1 MAVYAVGDIQGCFSA
16 LENLIGQIRFD
27 PTKDTLWFVGD
38 LVNRGPNSLAVVRWV
53 KALGPSAI
61 VVLGN
66 HDLHLLAAAEG
77 ARPLREDD
85 TFQDV
90 LAAAD
95 REDLLQ
101 WLRRRPLLHREDN
114 FVLVHAGLLPEWTVD
129 EAAKLAHE
137 VEQVLRGPDYK
148 VLLQGMYG
156 SSPRQWS
163 ADLTGMARYRLI
175 INALT
180 RLRFCRLDGE
190 MDFKQNGPP
199 ETAPQGFFPWFAV
212 PNRRSREAVIVS
224 GHWAALGLRVADDL
238 LALDSGCVWGG
249 SLTAVRLEDRKVFQ
263 VSCGKAT
270 SQKEGE

>member
-1 MAVYAVGDIQGCFSA
+1 VAIYAIGDIQGCFSA

-38 LVNRGPNSLAVVRWV
+38 LVNRGPDSLAVLRWV

-66 HDLHLLAAAEG
+66 HDLHLLAAAED
-77 ARPLREDD
+77 ARPIREDD

-90 LAAAD
+90 LAAPD
-95 REDLLQ
+95 REDLLH
-101 WLRRRPLLHREDN
+101 WLRHRPLLHREDN

-137 VEQVLRGPDYK
+137 VEQVLSSPDYK
-148 VLLQGMYG
+148 SLLQQMYG
-156 SSPRQWS
+156 STPRRWSP
-163 ADLTGMARYRLI
+163 DLTGMARLRVI

-180 RLRFCRLDGE
+180 RLRFCAPDGTI
-190 MDFKQNGPP
+190 DLKHTGPP
-199 ETAPQGFFPWFAV
+199 ESAPVGFSPWFAL
-212 PNRRSREAVIVS
+212 PNRRSSDAVIIC
-224 GHWAALGLRVADDL
+224 GHWASLGLRVADNL

-249 SLTAVRLEDRKVFQ
+249 SLTAVRLDDRKVFQ
-263 VSCGKAT
+263 VPCEKA
-270 SQKEGE
+270 G